1 MMKYIFYCGTVI
13 SGKRML
19 RCGLLAPLL
28 YCSLYAEDAFATCTA
43 PNGTLNFTSPVIAQR
58 DAPIGTVLATA
69 SVDIPVSCNDAGSN
83 PIQDGSWHVYLSSSN
98 DPLEATSLP
107 YVRQTSKPG
116 VGLRWLSRINGGSQ
130 ASPTQ
135 GPLNNSGWV
144 RGVAFRT
151 TTVMNHTFELVKTGE
166 ITSGPLDSMSFVL
179 NYRTPISWIDF
190 GALYS
195 VTSNS
200 VAIQKVAC
208 AVTTPVINVPLG
220 NVATASFRGIGDTAG
235 TRDFQIPLDCDDQ
248 TSVRIT
254 LEGNQ
259 DDSGAVGVLELD
271 DVAGETVAEGIG
283 VQLLY
288 GASPVVLGDL
298 TAIGIARADGP
309 FMIPLTA
316 RYYQTQGRV
325 SAGMANATATF
336 TMTYN

>member
-1 MMKYIFYCGTVI
+1 MMKYIFSCGTVI

-43 PNGTLNFTSPVIAQR
+43 SGGMVNFTSPVIAQR
-58 DAPIGTVLATA
+58 DAAIGTVLATA
-69 SVDIPVSCNDAGSN
+69 SVDIPVTCNETGSN
-83 PIQDGSWHVYLSSSN
+83 PVLDGSWIAYLSPSN
-98 DPLEATSLP
+98 DPLVATSMR
-107 YVRQTSKPG
+107 YVRQTAKPG
-116 VGLRWLSRINGGSQ
+116 IGLRWTNRLNGVSPALPSDVALNDSRFG
-130 ASPTQ
+130 
-135 GPLNNSGWV
+135 
-144 RGVAFRT
+144 RGIGFRG

-166 ITSGPLDSMSFVL
+166 ITTGVLDGMTFGW
-179 NYRTPISWIDF
+179 NYRTPVSGRDF
-190 GALYS
+190 GPLYS
-195 VTSNS
+195 ITIGS
-200 VAIQKVAC
+200 ATIQRVAC

-220 NVATASFRGIGDTAG
+220 NVATTSFRGIGDTAG

-254 LEGNQ
+254 LEGSQ
-259 DDSGAVGVLELD
+259 DDSGAVGVLALD

-288 GASPVVLGDL
+288 GSSPVVLGDL
-298 TAIGIARADGP
+298 MAIGIARADGP

-325 SAGMANATATF
+325 AAGMANATATF